1 MNTLK
6 AEKRSMDIKA
16 KKLRREGYVVGNV
29 FGKKIEGSIPVK
41 FQALELEKFLKKAH
55 KGSQIMLDVE
65 GTQYDALIKDVAYN
79 PVAGRIDEIDF
90 QALVSDEKVTSTA
103 EIVILN
109 REAVVGGVLQEDLSE
124 VAYRAFPSALIEKT
138 TLDAAGLKVGDIVHV
153 KDLDIA
159 KNKDIDLKTDPEAV
173 VLSVIPVHNVVP
185 ETEVT
190 TAPAAAAAEEKET
203 K

>member
-41 FQALELEKFLKKAH
+41 FQKLELEKFLKKAH

-90 QALVSDEKVTSTA
+90 QALVSTEKVHSVVEVVLENHDKIA
-103 EIVILN
+103 E
-109 REAVVGGVLQEDLSE
+109 GVRVD
-124 VAYRAFPSALIEKT
+124 
-138 TLDAAGLKVGDIVHV
+138 VGDMKIGDVIRV
-153 KDLDIA
+153 KDLPIYADKKIT
-159 KNKDIDLKTDPEAV
+159 IMTDPDAV
-173 VLSVIPVHNVVP
+173 VVALNAAHNAAVP
-185 ETEVT
+185 EPETAETE
-190 TAPAAAAAEEKET
+190 EEPKKDE
-203 K
+203 

>member
-41 FQALELEKFLKKAH
+41 FPALELEKFLKKAH

-90 QALVSDEKVTSTA
+90 PGTGKHRKSSFCCRGYL
-103 EIVILN
+103 
-109 REAVVGGVLQEDLSE
+109 
-124 VAYRAFPSALIEKT
+124 
-138 TLDAAGLKVGDIVHV
+138 
-153 KDLDIA
+153 
-159 KNKDIDLKTDPEAV
+159 
-173 VLSVIPVHNVVP
+173 
-185 ETEVT
+185 
-190 TAPAAAAAEEKET
+190 
-203 K
+203 